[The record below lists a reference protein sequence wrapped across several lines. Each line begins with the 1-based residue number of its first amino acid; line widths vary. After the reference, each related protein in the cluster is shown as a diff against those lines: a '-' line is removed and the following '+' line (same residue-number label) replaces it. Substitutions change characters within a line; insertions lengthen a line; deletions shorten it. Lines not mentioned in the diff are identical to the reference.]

1 LKNLIVLPAA
11 ALSPYPKYDPHNRL
25 ISAANIV
32 KIFYSQPFIGFFCGA
47 SQKKRPRSAQK
58 KRPKTPTPKIGI

>member
-47 SQKKRPRSAQK
+47 SQKKRP
-58 KRPKTPTPKIGI
+58 KTPTPKIGI